1 MASLPS
7 PDNESGGKKF
17 YDFPMTAKSRRS
29 FLTLALAGA
38 FATSALPAEVAAP
51 AEDVLRSHVDPAT
64 RPGADFFQY
73 ANGGWLE
80 KNPIPTSESGWGIG
94 DLVDEET
101 YARIRK
107 INEDAAASAAEPGT
121 DARRIG
127 DFWATGMDE
136 ARADSLGAAPIAEE
150 LDRIDAV
157 RDLPGAIDAAMA
169 EAPLGSRVFL
179 SFRIS
184 QDDRK
189 SDTMAVT
196 LDQGGLGLPNRDFY
210 FRADENSTKVRAGYR
225 KYVQRLLEL
234 CARGKTVAPDAGDRV
249 IAFETALA
257 KASRPLA
264 DLRDPEKNYN
274 KMATVE
280 VREKLT
286 PSIDWPARL
295 EAFGVK
301 GADTVIV
308 GQPEFF
314 SALDRELRKTP
325 VEDLRNYLRF
335 HLADR
340 YADYLGRA
348 FDDAQFD
355 FRGRLLN
362 GQEEQRPR
370 WKRVIDAQD
379 RAMGMVVGRLFVQTY
394 FPERAKKRYSD
405 LVEAIRDAW
414 RARIEGLP
422 WMSAATKEKALE
434 KLARMTKKVGYPDKW
449 KDYSTLAVGRESYA
463 ANMMAGAR
471 WRFADMIAKF
481 GRPVDRT
488 EWEMNPQTYNA
499 YYNPS
504 NNEIVLP
511 AAAFTIPGIAD
522 DRADDALVYGYA
534 AASTIGHEM
543 SHGFD
548 DEGRQFDA
556 AGNLRDW
563 WTKEDADRFR
573 SRAARMV
580 AQFDAFEPLPGM
592 HVNGKASLGENI
604 ADLGG
609 VLVGLDA
616 FEKTEQYRKGE
627 KIGGFTPVQRYFLG
641 YALSWMGQVRKE
653 DLARRLLADVHAP
666 EKWRVNGPLANVPEF
681 DSAFGVKPGDPM
693 WRPEETRVRIW

>member
-1 MASLPS
+1 MIEKLPS
-7 PDNESGGKKF
+7 
-17 YDFPMTAKSRRS
+17 R
-29 FLTLALAGA
+29 FLPLALAAAMAASA
-38 FATSALPAEVAAP
+38 FPAELAAP
-51 AEDVLRSHVDPAT
+51 AEDILRSHVDPAT
-64 RPGADFFQY
+64 RPAADFFQY
-73 ANGGWLE
+73 ANGGWLA
-80 KNPIPTSESGWGIG
+80 KNPIPPSESGWGIG
-94 DLVDEET
+94 DLVDEEI
-101 YARIRK
+101 YAQIRK
-107 INEDAAASAAEPGT
+107 IDEDAAASASAPGT
-121 DARRIG
+121 DERRIG
-127 DFWATGMDE
+127 DFWTAGMDE
-136 ARADSLGAAPIAEE
+136 ARADSLGAAPIAAE

-157 RDLPGAIDAAMA
+157 RDLTGALDAAMA
-169 EAPLGSRVFL
+169 EEPLGTRVLL
-179 SFRIS
+179 SFRVS
-184 QDDRK
+184 QDDKK

-225 KYVQRLLEL
+225 KYVQHLLEL
-234 CARGKTVAPDAGDRV
+234 SARGKPVAPDAGDRV

-264 DLRDPEKNYN
+264 ELRDPEKNYN
-274 KMATVE
+274 KMAAVE

-295 EAFGVK
+295 EAFGLK

-308 GQPEFF
+308 GQPEFYA
-314 SALDRELRKTP
+314 ALDGELRKTP

-335 HLADR
+335 HLVDG

-348 FDDAQFD
+348 YDDARFD

-370 WKRVIDAQD
+370 WKRVIDAEN
-379 RAMGMVVGRLFVQTY
+379 RAMGMVVGRVFVRTY

-414 RARIEGLP
+414 RGRIERLP
-422 WMSAATKEKALE
+422 WMSSATKEKALE

-449 KDYSTLAVGRESYA
+449 KDYSTLAIGRESYA
-463 ANMMAGAR
+463 ANMMAGAL
-471 WRFADMIAKF
+471 WRFGDMVGKF
-481 GRPVDRT
+481 GKPVDRT

-522 DRADDALVYGYA
+522 DQADDALVYGYA

-556 AGNLRDW
+556 DGNLRDW
-563 WTKEDADRFR
+563 WTKEDAERFR

-592 HVNGKASLGENI
+592 HINGKASLGENI
-604 ADLGG
+604 ADFGG

-616 FEKTEQYRKGE
+616 FEKTGQYREGKP
-627 KIGGFTPVQRYFLG
+627 IAGFTPLQRYFLG
-641 YALSWMGQVRKE
+641 YALSWLGQVRKE
-653 DLARRLLADVHAP
+653 NLAQRLLADVHAP

-681 DSAFGVKPGDPM
+681 DTAFDVKPGDPM

>member
-1 MASLPS
+1 MI
-7 PDNESGGKKF
+7 
-17 YDFPMTAKSRRS
+17 FPMTAKSRRS

-38 FATSALPAEVAAP
+38 FATSAFPAEVAAP
-51 AEDVLRSHVDPAT
+51 AEDILRSHVDPAT
-64 RPGADFFQY
+64 SPGADFFQY
-73 ANGGWLE
+73 ANGGWLA
-80 KNPIPTSESGWGIG
+80 KNPIPPSESGWGIG

-107 INEDAAASAAEPGT
+107 INEDSAASAAEPGT
-121 DARRIG
+121 DARKIG
-127 DFWATGMDE
+127 DFWTTGMDE

-157 RDLPGAIDAAMA
+157 RDLPGAIEAAMA

-179 SFRIS
+179 SFRIA
-184 QDDRK
+184 QDDKK

-210 FRADENSTKVRAGYR
+210 FHTDENSTKVRAGYR

-234 CARGKTVAPDAGDRV
+234 SARGKPVAPDAGDRV
-249 IAFETALA
+249 IGFETALA

-405 LVEAIRDAW
+405 LVEAIRGAW
-414 RARIEGLP
+414 RSRIEELP

-434 KLARMTKKVGYPDKW
+434 KLERMTKKVGYPDKW
-449 KDYSTLAVGRESYA
+449 KDYSTLAIGRESYA

-481 GRPVDRT
+481 GKPVDRT

-522 DRADDALVYGYA
+522 DQADDALVYGYA

-592 HVNGKASLGENI
+592 HINGKASLGENI
-604 ADLGG
+604 ADFGG

-666 EKWRVNGPLANVPEF
+666 EKWRVNGPLANVPAF
-681 DSAFGVKPGDPM
+681 DEAFGVKAGDPM

>member
-1 MASLPS
+1 MIRKSVPRLLP
-7 PDNESGGKKF
+7 
-17 YDFPMTAKSRRS
+17 
-29 FLTLALAGA
+29 LALAAAIASSA
-38 FATSALPAEVAAP
+38 FPAEVAAP
-51 AEDVLRSHVDPAT
+51 REDILRSNVDPAT
-64 RPGADFFQY
+64 SPRADFFQY
-73 ANGGWLE
+73 ANGGWLA
-80 KNPIPTSESGWGIG
+80 KNPIPPSESGWGIG

-107 INEDAAASAAEPGT
+107 INEDAAASHSASGT
-121 DARRIG
+121 DARKIG
-127 DFWATGMDE
+127 DFWTTGMDE
-136 ARADSLGAAPIAEE
+136 ARADELGVAPIAAE

-157 RDLPGAIDAAMA
+157 RDLPGAIEAAMA
-169 EAPLGSRVFL
+169 EEPLGARELL
-179 SFRIS
+179 SFRIA
-184 QDDRK
+184 QDDKK

-210 FRADENSTKVRAGYR
+210 FRADENSSKVRAGYR

-234 CARGKTVAPDAGDRV
+234 SARGKRVAPDAGDRV

-280 VREKLT
+280 VRDKLT

-308 GQPEFF
+308 GQPEFYG
-314 SALDRELRKTP
+314 ALEGELRKTP
-325 VEDLRNYLRF
+325 LEDLRNYLRF
-335 HLADR
+335 HLVDA
-340 YADYLGRA
+340 YADHLGRA
-348 FDDAQFD
+348 FDDARFD
-355 FRGRLLN
+355 FRGRLLY

-370 WKRVIDAQD
+370 WKRVIDAED

-394 FPERAKKRYSD
+394 FPDRAKKRYSD

-414 RARIEGLP
+414 RDRIEKLP
-422 WMSAATKEKALE
+422 WMSAATKAKALE

-449 KDYSTLAVGRESYA
+449 KDYSRLEIGRDSYA

-471 WRFADMIAKF
+471 WRFSDMIGKF
-481 GRPVDRT
+481 GKPVDRT
-488 EWEMNPQTYNA
+488 EWEMTPQTYNA

-522 DRADDALVYGYA
+522 DQADDALVYGYA

-548 DEGRQFDA
+548 DEGRQYDA
-556 AGNLRDW
+556 DGNLRDW
-563 WTKEDADRFR
+563 WTKEDAERFR
-573 SRAARMV
+573 SRAERMIV
-580 AQFDAFEPLPGM
+580 QFDAFEPLPGM

-609 VLVGLDA
+609 ILVGLDA
-616 FEKTEQYRKGE
+616 FEKTGQYRNGE
-627 KIGGFTPVQRYFLG
+627 KIAGFTPLQRYFLG
-641 YALSWMGQVRKE
+641 YALSWLGQVRKE
-653 DLARRLLADVHAP
+653 DLARALLSDVHAP
-666 EKWRVNGPLANVPEF
+666 QKWRVNGPLANVPDF
-681 DSAFGVKPGDPM
+681 DAAFGVKPGDPM
-693 WRPEETRVRIW
+693 WRPDETRVKIW

>member
-73 ANGGWLE
+73 ANGGWLA
-80 KNPIPTSESGWGIG
+80 KNPIPPSESGWGIG

>member
-73 ANGGWLE
+73 ANGGWLA
-80 KNPIPTSESGWGIG
+80 KNPIPPSESGWGIG

-136 ARADSLGAAPIAEE
+136 ARADSVGAAPIAEE

>member
-51 AEDVLRSHVDPAT
+51 AEDVLASHVDPAT

-73 ANGGWLE
+73 ANRGWLA
-80 KNPIPTSESGWGIG
+80 KNPIPPSESGWGIG

-136 ARADSLGAAPIAEE
+136 ARADSLGAAPIAGE

-157 RDLPGAIDAAMA
+157 RDLPGAIEAAMA

-522 DRADDALVYGYA
+522 DQADDALVYGYA

-627 KIGGFTPVQRYFLG
+627 KVGGSRRCSGISSATRSPGWGR
-641 YALSWMGQVRKE
+641 S
-653 DLARRLLADVHAP
+653 ARRTSRGGCSP
-666 EKWRVNGPLANVPEF
+666 TSTRRRSGGSTGRSRTFPSSTRR
-681 DSAFGVKPGDPM
+681 SA
-693 WRPEETRVRIW
+693 